1 MSFQQLF
8 LLLRARF
15 KIVVTTLLVTVL
27 LTIVIS
33 LLISKSYKATATV
46 IVNYKGA
53 DPVTGMVLPAQLMP
67 GYMATQVS
75 IISSKNVAYKVI
87 SGLKLAESPTVKQDF
102 VDDTDGE
109 GTIEDWLSELLL
121 KKLDVTPS
129 RESSIIEISF
139 YGANP
144 QFSAAIANAF
154 AEAYLQTNIQL
165 KVEPSKKAAIYFTDQ
180 LKDLKNDL
188 ENAQQKLSAYQ
199 QEKGIVSVDERLD
212 VERARLNDL
221 STQLVMAQGQAMEAQ
236 SRQRNSNGT
245 SANESPDIASNPVI
259 QSLKADIA
267 RAESKFANISQ
278 TVERNHP
285 QYQSAKAEV
294 DHLRDELNRQVQQTS
309 GTVATNARILQQRE
323 SEIRA
328 ALEAQKIK
336 VLELNRDRDAL
347 SILVRE
353 VESAQNAYDLATQRF
368 SQTNI
373 EGQSNQSDV
382 AILNPAT
389 VPLKPASPR
398 ILLNTAA
405 AIFLGTL
412 LGLGLAI
419 VAELLDKR
427 IRSPEDLV
435 EILQAPVLGVMVNDK
450 KITRNWLSWIF
461 RKKPVNV
468 KKMSML

>member
-8 LLLRARF
+8 LLLRARL

-102 VDDTDGE
+102 VDDTDGQ

-188 ENAQQKLSAYQ
+188 ESAQQKLSAYQ

-468 KKMSML
+468 KKMSMS